1 MQVEKRKNRL
11 CIKEYAFFC
20 KKITFSMNES
30 VYARVIFIVKNIR
43 KTDAFLNM

>member
-1 MQVEKRKNRL
+1 MQGEKRKNRL

-20 KKITFSMNES
+20 KKILFFMNES
-30 VYARVIFIVKNIR
+30 AYARVIFIVKNIR